1 MRRRSK
7 AVAALSSFQALTT
20 RNASTTVELRDGQS
34 FAVAGLLS
42 SQNRSNVAQVP
53 WLGSVPV
60 LGALFRS
67 AAYQQKETDL
77 VIIVTPRL
85 IAPVVPG
92 QRLVTPLDSR
102 LPANDVDFFLMGQ
115 PEVKKEYS
123 DYVGRGGEAQ
133 GAVRSHDPARTG
145 HAEAR
150 TSDRGRP

>member
-1 MRRRSK
+1 M
-7 AVAALSSFQALTT
+7 
-20 RNASTTVELRDGQS
+20 RDGQS
-34 FAVAGLLS
+34 FAIAGLLS
-42 SQNRSNVAQVP
+42 AVNQSNLAQVP

-92 QRLVTPLDSR
+92 QRVASPLDSR

-115 PEVKKEYS
+115 PEVKKEYT
-123 DYVGRGGEAQ
+123 DYVTRAGVSRAPT
-133 GAVRSHDPARTG
+133 AT
-145 HAEAR
+145 
-150 TSDRGRP
+150 